1 VDLKMAVVQIDTEIL
16 RTIVK
21 ESVIEAIKT
30 ERFKFYES
38 LISEVT
44 EPEMNDIINLYGP
57 NPVDKQYIDITD
69 WFGNEN

>member
-21 ESVIEAIKT
+21 ESVIEAIKA

-38 LISEVT
+38 MLFEVT

-57 NPVDKQYIDITD
+57 KPVEKQYIDITD